1 MEGVR
6 RKMKFKKR
14 WILLGALILS
24 MGLCSIPEIVHTNQG
39 VSVAEGSVR
48 DGKLKNGYLIP
59 FKGPNYHFFSHF
71 SYYILNNAYVH
82 SSVYG
87 TVMDAYKTCETNC
100 PGKEYILME
109 CTRKHGGRMIFH
121 WTHQNGMS
129 VDFMTPKMN
138 GSDSDVWPNKA
149 GLVHYLFK
157 FDEDGKFSLSPKTQI
172 DFEAMACHLLAIDDA
187 AQQHG
192 LRIRKILFKME
203 MHDNLFNTPS
213 GKLLAERDINFVPH
227 LRDLI
232 NRFHDDHYH
241 VDFEFVGE

>member
-1 MEGVR
+1 MAFVSR
-6 RKMKFKKR
+6 LMKIKKR
-14 WILLGALILS
+14 WIILGTVVLS
-24 MGLCSIPEIVHTNQG
+24 MALCSIPEIVHTNAG
-39 VSVAEGSVR
+39 LSESTGSVR
-48 DGKLKNGYLIP
+48 KGKLNNGYLIP
-59 FKGPNYHFFSHF
+59 FNGPNYHFFSHF
-71 SYYILNNAYVH
+71 SYYILNNAYVN
-82 SSVYG
+82 SRVYA
-87 TVMDAYKTCETNC
+87 TVMDAYKACESNC

-121 WTHQNGMS
+121 WTHKNGMS
-129 VDFMTPKMN
+129 VDFMTPKLN
-138 GSDSDVWPNKA
+138 GTDINVWPNSA

-157 FDEDGKFSLSPKTQI
+157 FNEDGKFSLGSKTQI

-187 AQQHG
+187 AQQNG
-192 LRIRKILFKME
+192 LRIRKILFKTE

-213 GKLLAERDINFVPH
+213 GKLLADRDINFIPN